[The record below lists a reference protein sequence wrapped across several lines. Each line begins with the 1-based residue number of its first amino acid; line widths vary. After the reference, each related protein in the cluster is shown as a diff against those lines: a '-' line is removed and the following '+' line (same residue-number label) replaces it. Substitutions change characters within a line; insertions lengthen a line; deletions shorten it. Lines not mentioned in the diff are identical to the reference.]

1 MRLIRCFIDAE
12 LIAGSTINLN
22 PRAAQH
28 LLRVLRLQSGDK
40 INVFNGRGSEFSAH
54 IASVRGDQACV
65 AITVPYESIRESS
78 LAITLVQG
86 VSRGDRMDYVIQK
99 ATELGVCR
107 IIPVLCERSVVRL
120 DERQAQARLTHRQG
134 VAIAACEQSGRAHLP
149 ANELPVRLVEY
160 FAHLNSSGSNSIQR
174 VILDPEATSG
184 FSQLPSTLAGIELL
198 VGPEGGLSPTEAD
211 LAKQQQFTAIR
222 LGPRVLRTETAAAA
236 ALAVLQALRGD
247 LA

>member
-12 LIAGSTINLN
+12 LIAGSTIDLN

-28 LLRVLRLQSGDK
+28 LLRVLRLKSGDEF
-40 INVFNGRGSEFSAH
+40 NVFNGRGSEFSAR
-54 IASVRGDQACV
+54 IASVRGDQARV
-65 AITVPYESIRESS
+65 AITGPYASIPESG

-99 ATELGVCR
+99 ATELGVTR

-120 DERQAQARLTHRQG
+120 DDKQAQARLTHWQG
-134 VAIAACEQSGRAHLP
+134 VAIAACEQSGRAQLP
-149 ANELPVRLVEY
+149 AIELPGRLLEY
-160 FAHLNSSGSNSIQR
+160 FARLPSSTNHAIQR

-184 FSQLPSTLAGIELL
+184 LRQLPSTLASIELL
-198 VGPEGGLSPTEAD
+198 VGPEGGLSSGEVG
-211 LAKQQQFTAIR
+211 LAKKQQFTAIR
-222 LGPRVLRTETAAAA
+222 LGPRILRTETAAAA
-236 ALAVLQALRGD
+236 ALAVLQALHGD